1 MHPQTSLPISLQAWM
16 PTQTY
21 RDRKV
26 PQKALGPLHR
36 SGQGLLGRCLA
47 DTPASLPLSAAPH
60 HFVGYPG
67 PLLVL
72 QSWRLVYLG
81 NISGWRISGIAGL
94 KISQSLPGRVTSPGF
109 ERVGRSQPEKP
120 RVETGELG
128 EVVDIIVGSE
138 GQRDL
143 IKMMM
148 MMMVTRKTLI
158 EGFWSAGHYPKYF
171 TYEN

>member
-1 MHPQTSLPISLQAWM
+1 MLP
-16 PTQTY
+16 PTTLWGTQ
-21 RDRKV
+21 
-26 PQKALGPLHR
+26 GPL
-36 SGQGLLGRCLA
+36 
-47 DTPASLPLSAAPH
+47 P
-60 HFVGYPG
+60 
-67 PLLVL
+67 VL

-81 NISGWRISGIAGL
+81 NISGWCISGIGGL

-128 EVVDIIVGSE
+128 EVVDLIVGCE

-148 MMMVTRKTLI
+148 MMMMMMATRKTLI
-158 EGFWSAGHYPKYF
+158 EGFWSAGHYSKYF